1 VQAVRTVA
9 DGNAML
15 SPAVTKRLI
24 AEFTIGGAG
33 AGAARQRLE
42 ALTEREREVVVA
54 APAAERVPA

>member
-1 VQAVRTVA
+1 MQAVRTVA
-9 DGNAML
+9 DGNALL

-24 AEFTIGGAG
+24 AEFTIGAR